1 MSGFHA
7 WLLQRITA
15 VYLAIFIVV
24 AVFVLTTTDINYVV
38 WKEWF
43 STTWIQISLLL
54 FAFSLLL
61 HAWIGVRDVIVDY
74 IHSLGLR
81 LFLLSVSVLFLVANG
96 FWLLLI
102 LWGKP

>member
-61 HAWIGVRDVIVDY
+61 HAWIGVRDVLVDY

-81 LFLLSVSVLFLVANG
+81 LFLLSVSALFLVANG